1 MKIYMEVKLNIVAN
15 VIDDNLSADDIIDN
29 KLGAKNIIEHLDFN
43 VEPNDEIVEVY
54 DTEVS
59 DFEVIDAK

>member
-1 MKIYMEVKLNIVAN
+1 MKVYMEVKLNIVAN
-15 VIDDNLSADDIIDN
+15 VIDDNLS
-29 KLGAKNIIEHLDFN
+29 AKNIIEHLDFN

-59 DFEVIDAK
+59 DFEVIDTK

>member
-1 MKIYMEVKLNIVAN
+1 MKVYMEVKLNIVAN
-15 VIDDNLSADDIIDN
+15 IKDDNLSAKNIIE
-29 KLGAKNIIEHLDFN
+29 LSAKNIIEHLDFN

>member
-1 MKIYMEVKLNIVAN
+1 MKVYMEVKLNIVAN
-15 VIDDNLSADDIIDN
+15 LINDNLSADDIIDN

-43 VEPNDEIVEVY
+43 VKPNDENVEVY